1 MSDLISPADR
11 RAFENLFV
19 LELANNH
26 WGDLERGL
34 RIVREFATVAR
45 VNAVRTAI
53 KLQFRDVDSFIHP
66 AFRGFTDSRYIKK
79 TEATKLSI
87 DDFRALIDEI
97 RRCSCIPMATPFDE
111 ASVELCGV
119 FDLPLI
125 KVASSDIATWPL
137 LERIARLQRPVII
150 STGGA
155 NEKTIDDCVRF
166 FENRSIPLAINHCVS
181 LYPSEDS
188 ELELNQLDYLRQRYP
203 SHVIGFSTHE
213 QHDWRS
219 SMLVSYAKGART
231 WERHIDIDDGEV
243 KVSSYCSLP
252 DQIDT
257 WFQAFH
263 KAVEM
268 CGGSSLSR
276 RPIPVRERRYL
287 DELVRGVYARRS
299 LPAGY
304 VFDSATFEADFYL
317 AIPLHRGQLSCREVI
332 NGERLIRPIA
342 ADERLTIDHV
352 DGPYNR
358 NPGLRRTILERG
370 REG

>member
-1 MSDLISPADR
+1 MSGLIPALDR
-11 RAFENLFV
+11 RTFENLFV

-66 AFRGFTDSRYIKK
+66 AFKGYTESRYIKK

-87 DDFRALIDEI
+87 EEFRALIEEI

-125 KVASSDIATWPL
+125 KIASSDIATWPL
-137 LERIARLQRPVII
+137 LERIARLQKPVII

-166 FENRSIPLAINHCVS
+166 FENRTIPLAINHCVS
-181 LYPSEDS
+181 LYPSDDS
-188 ELELNQLDYLRQRYP
+188 ELELNQIDYLRQRYP
-203 SHVIGFSTHE
+203 NHVIGFSTHE
-213 QHDWRS
+213 MGDWHS
-219 SMLVSYAKGART
+219 SLLISYAKGART
-231 WERHIDIDDGEV
+231 WERHIDIDHGDV
-243 KVSSYCSLP
+243 PVSPYCSLP
-252 DQIDT
+252 HQVDA
-257 WFQAFH
+257 WFRAFH

-268 CGGSSLSR
+268 CGGSSEAR
-276 RPIPVRERRYL
+276 RPIPERERRYL
-287 DELVRGVYARRS
+287 DELVRGVYARRD

-304 VFDSATFEADFYL
+304 VFDSSRFNDDFYL

-332 NGERLIRPIA
+332 NGERLTCAIG
-342 ADERLTIDHV
+342 ADERLTIDHI
-352 DGPYNR
+352 DGPYQQ
-358 NPGLRRTILERG
+358 NPALRRTILERG
-370 REG
+370 RAE

>member
-26 WGDLERGL
+26 WGDLQRGL

-66 AFRGFTDSRYIKK
+66 AFRGYTDSRYIKK

-111 ASVELCGV
+111 ASAELCGV
-119 FDLPLI
+119 FALPLI
-125 KVASSDIATWPL
+125 KVASSDISTWPL

-188 ELELNQLDYLRQRYP
+188 ELELNQIDYLRQRYP

-243 KVSSYCSLP
+243 KVSPYCSLP

-268 CGGSSLSR
+268 CGGSNQSR
-276 RPIPVRERRYL
+276 RPIPARERRYL

-304 VFDSATFEADFYL
+304 VFDSATFEEDFYL

-332 NGERLIRPIA
+332 NGERLIQPIA

-352 DGPYNR
+352 DGPYSR
-358 NPGLRRTILERG
+358 NPGLRRSILERG
-370 REG
+370 RD

>member
-1 MSDLISPADR
+1 
-11 RAFENLFV
+11 
-19 LELANNH
+19 
-26 WGDLERGL
+26 
-34 RIVREFATVAR
+34 
-45 VNAVRTAI
+45 
-53 KLQFRDVDSFIHP
+53 
-66 AFRGFTDSRYIKK
+66 
-79 TEATKLSI
+79 
-87 DDFRALIDEI
+87 
-97 RRCSCIPMATPFDE
+97 MATPFDE
-111 ASVELCGV
+111 ASVELCGL

-125 KVASSDIATWPL
+125 KIASSDIATWPL

-155 NEKTIDDCVRF
+155 KEKTIDDCVRF

-181 LYPSEDS
+181 LYPSQDC
-188 ELELNQLDYLRQRYP
+188 ELELNQIDYLKQRYP

-213 QHDWRS
+213 QSDWNS
-219 SMLVSYAKGART
+219 SMLISYAKGART
-231 WERHIDIDDGEV
+231 WERHIDIEAGPIP
-243 KVSSYCSLP
+243 VSPYCSLP
-252 DQIDT
+252 HQIDA

-268 CGGSSLSR
+268 CGGSSQAR
-276 RPIPVRERRYL
+276 RPIPDRERRYL
-287 DELVRGVYARRS
+287 DELVRGVYARRD

-332 NGERLIRPIA
+332 NGERLTQSLQ

-352 DGPYNR
+352 DGPDSH

-370 REG
+370 LEE

>member
-1 MSDLISPADR
+1 MASLIPVTDR

-66 AFRGFTDSRYIKK
+66 AFKGYTESRYIKK

-87 DDFRALIDEI
+87 DEFRALIEEI

-125 KVASSDIATWPL
+125 KIASSDIATWPL
-137 LERIARLQRPVII
+137 LGRIARLQKPVII

-188 ELELNQLDYLRQRYP
+188 ELELNQIDYLRQRYP
-203 SHVIGFSTHE
+203 NHVIGFSTHE
-213 QHDWRS
+213 QRDWHS
-219 SMLVSYAKGART
+219 SLLISYAKGART
-231 WERHIDIDDGEV
+231 WERHIDIDDGV
-243 KVSSYCSLP
+243 TAVSPYCSLP
-252 DQIDT
+252 HQIDS

-268 CGGSSLSR
+268 CGGSSEAR
-276 RPIPVRERRYL
+276 RPIPERERRYL
-287 DELVRGVYARRS
+287 DELVRGVYARRP

-304 VFDSATFEADFYL
+304 VFDSSTFEADFYL

-332 NGERLIRPIA
+332 NGERLTRPLE
-342 ADERLTIDHV
+342 ADAQLTIDDV
-352 DGPYNR
+352 DGPYSR
-358 NPGLRRTILERG
+358 NAGLRRTILERG
-370 REG
+370 RDG